1 MLIPGSVK
9 VQLGSGFRVL
19 LGPAVL
25 RSRSRYFLAGA
36 GTGSGSTIDDH
47 QERPPEPEPVKNGP
61 APQHWGPDSD
71 FWPDPDAMNMNPKD

>member
-1 MLIPGSVK
+1 MLKYSLDPD
-9 VQLGSGFRVL
+9 SGFFWVRQCC
-19 LGPAVL
+19 GAGAG
-25 RSRSRYFLAGA
+25 RSRYFLAGA